1 MVLWV
6 SLLRCDTAEDNI
18 VEKAHGECFG
28 FERTTDHIRDPTLD
42 HSFCSLVMTHQLQEI
57 VE

>member
-1 MVLWV
+1 MVLCV
-6 SLLRCDTAEDNI
+6 SLLRCDTVEDNI
-18 VEKAHGECFG
+18 VEKAPGERFG

-42 HSFCSLVMTHQLQEI
+42 HSFCSLVIAHQLQEI